1 MNELVSA
8 YFVQLITTQPAGIK
22 TRGKDST
29 LFMCEN
35 QSKKKSEG
43 YEKTAMELETICEKS
58 VSYNSYGTLSGD
70 PGYVRAG
77 MELEGM

>member
-1 MNELVSA
+1 
-8 YFVQLITTQPAGIK
+8 
-22 TRGKDST
+22 
-29 LFMCEN
+29 MCEN

-43 YEKTAMELETICEKS
+43 YKKTAMELETICEKS